1 MLTKN
6 QLCFIIIFICTI
18 FIFHWFASMLDM
30 SVPELMRQFNERKQE
45 RNTSKRRPRSSLIY
59 TSKSLSRKCDK
70 SDEKPSTKN
79 YNAFIA
85 GGVRARHTELC
96 CAKPHS
102 QGLSSLVPLHL
113 SCSRGTGVERPWEQC
128 CALKC
133 CQSLVQSP
141 SNSVVLPAAISFF
154 FFFSRKCFINNVSK
168 NGGPFKT
175 LLGKRQVIVLSHWP
189 FFFTFLNCLT
199 PSLSKMVTLQW
210 VACCRV

>member
-113 SCSRGTGVERPWEQC
+113 SCSRVTGVERPWEQC

-154 FFFSRKCFINNVSK
+154 FF
-168 NGGPFKT
+168 
-175 LLGKRQVIVLSHWP
+175 
-189 FFFTFLNCLT
+189 
-199 PSLSKMVTLQW
+199 
-210 VACCRV
+210 

>member
-85 GGVRARHTELC
+85 GGVTARHTELC

-113 SCSRGTGVERPWEQC
+113 SCSRGTGVERPWEQR

-133 CQSLVQSP
+133 CQLLVQSP

-154 FFFSRKCFINNVSK
+154 FLAGNASSIMFQKM
-168 NGGPFKT
+168 GA
-175 LLGKRQVIVLSHWP
+175 
-189 FFFTFLNCLT
+189 
-199 PSLSKMVTLQW
+199 LSKPGWERDKWLFSPTDHFFKFCFVWHLHYPRWKPYNEML
-210 VACCRV
+210 VAEF